1 MVVIQE
7 KGTQQSLMKIIL
19 QAAAYDTVRK
29 RTVISIEYVNKEG
42 MAILNQN
49 KARLENNETSI
60 SKPDSSSGIYL
71 TTAKVLQCTLM
82 ADNMREKE
90 EGKK

>member
-1 MVVIQE
+1 MN
-7 KGTQQSLMKIIL
+7 IIL

-29 RTVISIEYVNKEG
+29 RTVISIEDVNKEG

-49 KARLENNETSI
+49 KVRLENNETSM

-71 TTAKVLQCTLM
+71 TTSKVLQ
-82 ADNMREKE
+82 
-90 EGKK
+90 